1 MTLRDTTDRY
11 GTVTI
16 MNHWLGAAIVIALLV
31 SGLMLED
38 LARGP
43 EKRQLI
49 DLHNA
54 IGMLTLIYLLFRVG
68 WRLKFRFPAELPG
81 PEWQATAAHVVH
93 WVLLIDIVVLFV
105 GAPAIVW
112 STGADFAILDLF
124 AIPSPL
130 ARDMALH
137 EAMEKI
143 HEVAAEYVLLPL
155 LGLHILAALKRSVLD
170 KDGTL
175 SRMLGR

>member
-1 MTLRDTTDRY
+1 MRDTADRY
-11 GTVTI
+11 GTITI
-16 MNHWLGAAIVIALLV
+16 LNHWLGAAIVIALLV
-31 SGLMLED
+31 TGLMLEE

-54 IGMLTLIYLLFRVG
+54 IGMLTLAYLLFRIG
-68 WRLKFRFPAELPG
+68 WRIKFRFPAELPG
-81 PEWQATAAHVVH
+81 PRWQATVAHAVH
-93 WVLLIDIVVLFV
+93 WILLIDIVVLFV
-105 GAPAIVW
+105 LAPVIVW
-112 STGADFAILDLF
+112 STGSDINILDWF

-137 EAMEKI
+137 EAMEEI

-155 LGLHILAALKRSVLD
+155 LVLHILAALKRSVLD

-175 SRMLGR
+175 SRMIGR